1 MAKYNLYLNGENHV
15 HISDG
20 NKKLGNGVFN
30 VSLLPSDKPLTK
42 NDGTQLVNICGT
54 CGGVV
59 ARDARTASP
68 FGCGADCS
76 ALSW

>member
-30 VSLLPSDKPLTK
+30 ISLLPSDKPLIK

-54 CGGVV
+54 CGGV
-59 ARDARTASP
+59 
-68 FGCGADCS
+68 CS
-76 ALSW
+76 ECKENCYAVKSAIIHHAVPP